1 MKDIEFL
8 GQSLAN
14 LKAFPDDARRSA
26 GHQLDRVQ
34 RGLDPNDWK
43 PISSIGS
50 GVREIRVKDA
60 DGIYRVIYVAKF
72 HDAVYV
78 LHAFQKKTQ
87 KTPTSDI
94 ELARQAYK
102 KIVNRSMK

>member
-14 LKAFPDDARRSA
+14 LKAFSNEGRRNA

-43 PISSIGS
+43 PMNSIGS
-50 GVREIRVKDA
+50 GVKEIRVKDA
-60 DGIYRVIYVAKF
+60 DEIYRVIYVAKF
-72 HDAVYV
+72 AEAVYV

-87 KTPTSDI
+87 KTPTRDI
-94 ELARQAYK
+94 ELARQAYRN
-102 KIVNRSMK
+102 IVNRSKK

>member
-8 GQSLAN
+8 GQSLNN
-14 LKAFPDDARRSA
+14 LKAFPDNPRRNA

-34 RGLDPNDWK
+34 RGLEPNDWK
-43 PISSIGS
+43 PMSSIGS
-50 GVREIRVKDA
+50 GVKEIRLKDA

-72 HDAVYV
+72 SEAIYV

-87 KTPTSDI
+87 KTPTKEIDRS
-94 ELARQAYK
+94 K
-102 KIVNRSMK
+102 K